1 MKKKIL
7 SFLLVLVLLFTL
19 SACSESGNNEASGGG
34 ENIMM
39 EFLTYNFNGNKLAFG
54 YKVSGDIKNEEK
66 ITVKAI
72 NQNGKVENFSFTAKP
87 TEEKQIAS
95 IELGSTAGEITLDF
109 SAKSAANPEKN
120 ATLVFNSK
128 RPQLT
133 PDSVKIVASALNNG
147 EKAGLIIG
155 YFGAPEDKVVRG
167 AMGLLHAVERFGIPA
182 FVMSDGPAGVRLFP
196 KFTTFYPSST
206 AVASTWDVDMA
217 EYVGTAIGNE
227 AKVMGVDVQLGPGMT
242 LQRSVLGGRNSEYFS
257 EDPLLS
263 GLMGAAYIKGVQST
277 GTYACVKH
285 FAANNQETDRTNV
298 SSNISERVLREIY
311 LKNFAYAIIKGNPK
325 MLMTSYNKINGIYTS
340 NFADL
345 LKVVRDEY
353 GFDGT
358 ITTDWTTNADVLT
371 NILVGNDITSPGSKE
386 EYQLVKDAIANGTL
400 PEEVVTETIERILTL
415 IADCNSMGNYR
426 TDEIDEEAG
435 KVAALKV
442 AEAGIVLLKNTPN
455 TLPFTSG
462 EVALF
467 GVGSYTTVKGQ
478 QGSGFVNSQN
488 NVDIVKAFS
497 EQDCGFTVNKTMSKV
512 YDGKNS
518 HWDSLPAE
526 PNIPDDKITQSANEA
541 GMAIVTISR
550 LTAEGTDVKNAKGGF
565 LLSDDEASIINRVS
579 AAYHAKGKK
588 VVVVINSC
596 NPIEVVSWRDKVDA
610 ILYAA
615 PGGKMVGT
623 AIRNVISGKVNPSG
637 KLTCTWPVA
646 YEDTSCYET
655 FGKKGDSDYTEGI
668 YVGYRD
674 NVSNNVRYAYEFGYG
689 ISYTSFSYSDVKLSK
704 NEFSSADD
712 TITAEITVT
721 NTGSVAGMEVVQLY
735 VSKPETLVDQVAREL
750 IGFDKTNLLAPGESE
765 TIKITITSYE
775 LESFIEARDSWV
787 VSNGSYKVSAAASS
801 FDLKS
806 SATFT
811 VANEI
816 VTSTV
821 TTDLTGNNK

>member
-34 ENIMM
+34 ENIIM
-39 EFLTYNFNGNKLAFG
+39 EFLTYKFNENKLAFG

-72 NQNGKVENFSFTAKP
+72 NQSGKVENFSFTAKP
-87 TEEKQIAS
+87 VEEKQIAT
-95 IELGSTAGEITLDF
+95 IELGSTTGEITLEF

-128 RPQLT
+128 RPQLS
-133 PDSVKIVASALNNG
+133 PDSVKIVASSLTASEMARL
-147 EKAGLIIG
+147 LVG

-167 AMGLLHAVERFGIPA
+167 SYQLNAIERFGIPA
-182 FVMSDGPAGVRLFP
+182 FVMADATAGVRIFP
-196 KFTTFYPSST
+196 AFTTWYPSAS
-206 AVASTWDVDMA
+206 AVASSWNVDVA
-217 EYVGTAIGNE
+217 ALVGEAIGNE
-227 AKVMGVDVQLGPGMT
+227 AKTMGVDAILGPGMT
-242 LQRSVLGGRNSEYFS
+242 LNRSILGARLSEYFS
-257 EDPLLS
+257 EDPFLS
-263 GLMGAAYIKGVQST
+263 GNIAAAYNNAMQST
-277 GTYACVKH
+277 GTYACIKH
-285 FAANNQETDRTNV
+285 YAANNQDTDRTNM
-298 SSNISERVLREIY
+298 SSNVSERVLREIY
-311 LKNFAYAIIKGNPK
+311 LKNFGYALKKSDPK
-325 MLMTSYNKINGIYTS
+325 MLMTTYNKVNGIFTS
-340 NFADL
+340 NFVDL
-345 LKVVRDEY
+345 LRVAREEF
-353 GFDGT
+353 GFDGAV
-358 ITTDWTTNADVLT
+358 TTDWSTNADVID
-371 NILVGNDITSPGSKE
+371 NILSGNDMTNPGTRE
-386 EYQLVKDAIANGTL
+386 QFDA
-400 PEEVVTETIERILTL
+400 VVTAIEKGTIPKETALLSIERILTL
-415 IADCNSMGNYR
+415 IASSNSMGDYR
-426 TDEIDEEAG
+426 TDEIDEEKG
-435 KVAALKV
+435 TEVSLKAA
-442 AEAGIVLLKNTPN
+442 EESIVLLKNSAN
-455 TLPFTSG
+455 TLPYTSG

-478 QGSGFVNSQN
+478 QGSGWVNSKN
-488 NVDIVKAFS
+488 NVNIVDAFR
-497 EQDCGFTVNKTMSKV
+497 EEDCGFTANKTIVNIYSDIK
-512 YDGKNS
+512 S
-518 HWDSLPAE
+518 HWDSMPAE
-526 PNIPDDKITQSANEA
+526 PKIPDDKITQSANEA

-550 LTAEGTDVKNAKGGF
+550 LTAEGYDIKNVKGEF
-565 LLSDDEASIINRVS
+565 LLDDDEVSIINRVS

-588 VVVVINSC
+588 VVVVLNTC
-596 NPIEVVSWRDKVDA
+596 NPVEVVSWRDKVDA

-615 PGGKMVGT
+615 PGGKMIGT
-623 AIRNVISGKVNPSG
+623 AVRNVISGKVNPSG
-637 KLTCTWPVA
+637 KLSNTWPVA
-646 YEDTSCYET
+646 VEDLSSYET
-655 FGKKGDSDYTEGI
+655 FGKKGNSDYTEGI

-689 ISYTSFSYSDVKLSK
+689 MSYTNFSYSDVKLSK
-704 NEFSSADD
+704 NEFTSADD